1 MNHVNKHVI
10 FYSKIKK
17 KIFMSEFNA
26 SFFVLQHS
34 LIFLEIKKNSNDML
48 CALFLIDLI
57 LKNGIGKYF
66 KNKNIFAQSLAVH
79 FKEIVSTISNV

>member
-1 MNHVNKHVI
+1 MLTNMLYFIQK
-10 FYSKIKK
+10 FEKK
-17 KIFMSEFNA
+17 VLMSEFNA

-57 LKNGIGKYF
+57 LKNGIENYF